1 MVVATW
7 ITKQLVFDGFVTGL
21 VIGLLAMGIVLIYRS
36 TRVINFA
43 VGNMGLV
50 GTALLAIMVVDHG
63 IPFWLAVIA
72 CLAVGALYGA
82 LMEVAVIRRLFAA
95 PRVIVLVATIGLAQL
110 SLAVVVALPKIETVG
125 AGYPV
130 ASNGQWTLLG
140 IDVTGSQASIIVV
153 VPIVA
158 AALAWFL
165 NRTMIGKGVKAAAEN
180 SDLARLSGINPKLV
194 SLLVWTIGG
203 FLATLSMILIAGQA
217 NSSGTLAALGPSTL
231 VRALAAAVI
240 GGMVSFPIALVAG
253 IGIGITEAVVRFNFL
268 ADAGLIDF
276 LLFLAVLVAVWFQ
289 SRQPGETQAF
299 SFAPKVKAVPERLR
313 EVWWVRN
320 LSALT
325 LGALGIAAVLLPII
339 VTQPSRQLVYASIV
353 VFAVCGLSVTVLT
366 GWAGQL
372 SLGQMAFAGL
382 GALLAAALTRGFALG
397 IGWRDDQLFDIH
409 VHSMPS
415 LLAIAISTLLV
426 AGLAALIGLGALRVR
441 GLLLAV
447 STFAFGVAAQQYL
460 YRRPV
465 FSDGNSVSVPLPRG
479 TLFGLDLSSQRT
491 YYYVVLGRARGD
503 TRRRRSTAPFR
514 YRPHHHRRAR
524 QPGHRRRI
532 QRRARARE
540 APRLRPRRWHRRARR
555 CLLGCARHQRS
566 PHRPVLHGRELPPT
580 RFARGDR
587 RARVHRR
594 PGARLAV
601 GRRPPRLL
609 PGQRARSVVHVERGP
624 PRPPSLLPRRARADR
639 VLGEKRA
646 PRVGGEADGPG
657 SGEDDPRHAAG
668 SHDCSARPDLALSG
682 PALVASEVTVRFGG
696 LVATDAVSLEVGA
709 NEIVG
714 LIGTN
719 GAGKSTLMNAIGG
732 YLPSTG
738 TVQLLGDDVS
748 GLRPAA
754 RARRGLGRTFQAAT
768 LFPELTVR
776 ETVQVALEARGRTG
790 ILTAALLIPRSNR
803 LERAKRADAAEL
815 IDFLGLGRY
824 ADTHI
829 SELSTGTRRI
839 VELAGLLALDAR
851 VLCLDEPT
859 AGIAQRETEA
869 FGPLIVEI
877 RRELGASMLVIE
889 HDMPLIMSI
898 SDRVYCLEAGRIIA
912 EGAPSAVR
920 DNPLV
925 IASYLG
931 TDERAIAR
939 SGTAASTVRTVEPA
953 P

>member
-1 MVVATW
+1 
-7 ITKQLVFDGFVTGL
+7 
-21 VIGLLAMGIVLIYRS
+21 MGIVLIYRS

-63 IPFWLAVIA
+63 IPFWLSVIA

-158 AALAWFL
+158 AMLAWFL

-253 IGIGITEAVVRFNFL
+253 VGIGITEAVVRFNFL

-276 LLFLAVLVAVWFQ
+276 LLFLAVLVAVWLQ

-320 LSALT
+320 LSGLT

-397 IGWRDDQLFDIH
+397 IGWRDDQLFDVH

-491 YYYVVLGRARGD
+491 YYYVVLVVLAVTLVVVARL
-503 TRRRRSTAPFR
+503 RRS
-514 YRPHHHRRAR
+514 
-524 QPGHRRRI
+524 GI
-532 QRRARARE
+532 
-540 APRLRPRRWHRRARR
+540 
-555 CLLGCARHQRS
+555 
-566 PHRPVLHGRELPPT
+566 
-580 RFARGDR
+580 
-587 RARVHRR
+587 
-594 PGARLAV
+594 
-601 GRRPPRLL
+601 
-609 PGQRARSVVHVERGP
+609 
-624 PRPPSLLPRRARADR
+624 
-639 VLGEKRA
+639 
-646 PRVGGEADGPG
+646 
-657 SGEDDPRHAAG
+657 
-668 SHDCSARPDLALSG
+668 
-682 PALVASEVTVRFGG
+682 
-696 LVATDAVSLEVGA
+696 
-709 NEIVG
+709 
-714 LIGTN
+714 
-719 GAGKSTLMNAIGG
+719 
-732 YLPSTG
+732 
-738 TVQLLGDDVS
+738 
-748 GLRPAA
+748 
-754 RARRGLGRTFQAAT
+754 GRTT
-768 LFPELTVR
+768 
-776 ETVQVALEARGRTG
+776 
-790 ILTAALLIPRSNR
+790 I
-803 LERAKRADAAEL
+803 
-815 IDFLGLGRY
+815 
-824 ADTHI
+824 
-829 SELSTGTRRI
+829 
-839 VELAGLLALDAR
+839 
-851 VLCLDEPT
+851 
-859 AGIAQRETEA
+859 
-869 FGPLIVEI
+869 
-877 RRELGASMLVIE
+877 
-889 HDMPLIMSI
+889 
-898 SDRVYCLEAGRIIA
+898 
-912 EGAPSAVR
+912 AVR
-920 DNPLV
+920 DNQDTAAGYSVAPARVKLRAFALAGGIAALGGAFLGALVTNVPLTDRFFTVESSLQLVSLAV
-925 IASYLG
+925 IGGLGSVAGPVLGSLWVVGLPAFFPDNELVPLFTSSVGLLVLLLYFPGGLVQIAYSARSALLGWAEKRMGPAPAKTIYDTPPAVSLQRASGPHARRSGLG
-931 TDERAIAR
+931 GFGGDGALRRPGRHRRGVARGGSERDRRAHRHQRRRQIDADERDRRIPAEHGHGPAPRRRRVNAAR
-939 SGTAASTVRTVEPA
+939 RRRARGAASAAPSKLRRSSRSSPCAKRCRSHSKRAGAPA
-953 P
+953 SSPPRS

>member
-7 ITKQLVFDGFVTGL
+7 ITKQLVFDGLVTGL

-63 IPFWLAVIA
+63 VPFWLAVIA

-110 SLAVVVALPKIETVG
+110 SLAVVVALPELETVG

-130 ASNGQWTLLG
+130 ASNGQWTFLG
-140 IDVTGSQASIIVV
+140 IDVTGPQASIIVV

-194 SLLVWTIGG
+194 SLLVWTLGG

-253 IGIGITEAVVRFNFL
+253 IGIGIIEAVVRFNFL

-491 YYYVVLGRARGD
+491 YYYVVLGVLALTLVVVARL
-503 TRRRRSTAPFR
+503 RRS
-514 YRPHHHRRAR
+514 
-524 QPGHRRRI
+524 GI
-532 QRRARARE
+532 
-540 APRLRPRRWHRRARR
+540 
-555 CLLGCARHQRS
+555 
-566 PHRPVLHGRELPPT
+566 
-580 RFARGDR
+580 
-587 RARVHRR
+587 
-594 PGARLAV
+594 
-601 GRRPPRLL
+601 
-609 PGQRARSVVHVERGP
+609 
-624 PRPPSLLPRRARADR
+624 
-639 VLGEKRA
+639 
-646 PRVGGEADGPG
+646 
-657 SGEDDPRHAAG
+657 
-668 SHDCSARPDLALSG
+668 
-682 PALVASEVTVRFGG
+682 
-696 LVATDAVSLEVGA
+696 
-709 NEIVG
+709 
-714 LIGTN
+714 
-719 GAGKSTLMNAIGG
+719 
-732 YLPSTG
+732 
-738 TVQLLGDDVS
+738 
-748 GLRPAA
+748 
-754 RARRGLGRTFQAAT
+754 GRTT
-768 LFPELTVR
+768 
-776 ETVQVALEARGRTG
+776 
-790 ILTAALLIPRSNR
+790 I
-803 LERAKRADAAEL
+803 
-815 IDFLGLGRY
+815 
-824 ADTHI
+824 
-829 SELSTGTRRI
+829 
-839 VELAGLLALDAR
+839 
-851 VLCLDEPT
+851 
-859 AGIAQRETEA
+859 
-869 FGPLIVEI
+869 
-877 RRELGASMLVIE
+877 
-889 HDMPLIMSI
+889 
-898 SDRVYCLEAGRIIA
+898 
-912 EGAPSAVR
+912 AVR
-920 DNPLV
+920 DNP
-925 IASYLG
+925 
-931 TDERAIAR
+931 D
-939 SGTAASTVRTVEPA
+939 TAAGYSVAPAAREAAAPSPLPVASPRSAVPSWVRSSPTFPSPTGSSRWRA
-953 P
+953 PSNSSRSR

>member
-63 IPFWLAVIA
+63 IPFWLALIA

-110 SLAVVVALPKIETVG
+110 SLAVVVALPKLETVG

-180 SDLARLSGINPKLV
+180 SDLARLSGINPKLI

-253 IGIGITEAVVRFNFL
+253 MGIGITEAVVRFNFL

-397 IGWRDDQLFDIH
+397 IGWRDDQLFDVH

-465 FSDGNSVSVPLPRG
+465 FSAGNSVSVPLPRG

-491 YYYVVLGRARGD
+491 YYYVVLVVLAVTLVVVARL
-503 TRRRRSTAPFR
+503 RRSGIGRTTIAVRDNQDTAAGYSVAPAR
-514 YRPHHHRRAR
+514 VKLRAFALA
-524 QPGHRRRI
+524 GGI
-532 QRRARARE
+532 AA
-540 APRLRPRRWHRRARR
+540 
-555 CLLGCARHQRS
+555 LGGAFLGALVTNVPLTDRFFTVESSLQLVS
-566 PHRPVLHGRELPPT
+566 LAVIGGLGSVAGPVLGSL
-580 RFARGDR
+580 
-587 RARVHRR
+587 
-594 PGARLAV
+594 V

-646 PRVGGEADGPG
+646 PGLGREADGPG

-668 SHDCSARPDLALSG
+668 SHVC
-682 PALVASEVTVRFGG
+682 
-696 LVATDAVSLEVGA
+696 
-709 NEIVG
+709 
-714 LIGTN
+714 
-719 GAGKSTLMNAIGG
+719 
-732 YLPSTG
+732 
-738 TVQLLGDDVS
+738 
-748 GLRPAA
+748 
-754 RARRGLGRTFQAAT
+754 RR
-768 LFPELTVR
+768 
-776 ETVQVALEARGRTG
+776 
-790 ILTAALLIPRSNR
+790 
-803 LERAKRADAAEL
+803 
-815 IDFLGLGRY
+815 
-824 ADTHI
+824 
-829 SELSTGTRRI
+829 
-839 VELAGLLALDAR
+839 
-851 VLCLDEPT
+851 
-859 AGIAQRETEA
+859 
-869 FGPLIVEI
+869 
-877 RRELGASMLVIE
+877 
-889 HDMPLIMSI
+889 
-898 SDRVYCLEAGRIIA
+898 
-912 EGAPSAVR
+912 
-920 DNPLV
+920 
-925 IASYLG
+925 
-931 TDERAIAR
+931 
-939 SGTAASTVRTVEPA
+939 VRTWRSPVP
-953 P
+953 PWWPRR